1 MQVQTHTAMKP
12 TTSKKKKPKAKRKRS
27 AVKAAEVRHVVIH
40 KSGSYDRLSL
50 ETVPAKEPGPGEVAI
65 EVRAIGVNYADCV
78 VRMGLYASAK
88 ELVGWPITP
97 GFEVAGVVRAT
108 GEGVDDLPVG
118 TRVLALTLFGGY
130 ASEVCA
136 ERHHVFAMP
145 DTLSFEQAAAFPSV
159 YLTAYYALHE
169 LAHPR
174 PGQHMMVHSAAG
186 GVGSCLVQLGK
197 LAGCEVTGV
206 VGASHKVETLQQL
219 GVDHIIDKSSEDLWE
234 RAEAIEP
241 DGYHVI
247 LDANGIGTLGD
258 SYKHLRRT
266 GKLVVYGFANMMPKT
281 GGRPNYLKLA
291 VDYLRTPRFNP
302 LDLTN
307 KSNSILAFNLSYLF
321 DEVELLHEF
330 MGALMGWLHEGKIK
344 PPSTT
349 SYPLERVADAHRDIE
364 SGQTVGKL
372 VLIP

>member
-1 MQVQTHTAMKP
+1 MQVQTQSPK
-12 TTSKKKKPKAKRKRS
+12 TSTKRRKRAKAK
-27 AVKAAEVRHVVIH
+27 AAAPSEVTKVVIH
-40 KSGSYDRLSL
+40 ESGSYDRLKL
-50 ETVPAKEPGPGEVAI
+50 ETSKAAQPGPGEVAI
-65 EVRAIGVNYADCV
+65 DVRAIGVNYADVV

-108 GEGVDDLPVG
+108 GVGVDDLPVG
-118 TRVLALTLFGGY
+118 TRVLAVTLFGGY
-130 ASEVCA
+130 ASDVCVKR
-136 ERHHVFAMP
+136 EYVFAMP
-145 DTLSFEQAAAFPSV
+145 DDLDFEQAAAFPSV
-159 YLTAYYALHE
+159 FLTAYYALHE

-174 PGQHMMVHSAAG
+174 AGHHLLVHSAAG

-206 VGASHKVETLQQL
+206 VGASHKVDTLREL
-219 GVDHIIDKSSEDLWE
+219 GVDHIIDKSSESLWD

-247 LDANGIGTLGD
+247 LDANGPATLAD

-266 GKLVVYGFANMMPKT
+266 GKLVVYGFATMMPRT

-291 VDYLRTPRFNP
+291 VDYFRTPRFNP

-307 KSNSILAFNLSYLF
+307 KSNSILAFNLSYLY
-321 DEVELLHEF
+321 DEIELLHSF
-330 MGALMGWLHEGKIK
+330 MDDLMTWLHDGKIH
-344 PPSTT
+344 PPSVTT
-349 SYPLERVADAHRDIE
+349 YPLERVADAHRDIE